1 MCFWLF
7 NYIHLQLLTYSGGFM
22 FNDSGTITKF
32 VLYILLFPS
41 LFQET
46 FIEFAWAAG
55 DPVMLMAAKR
65 LFLLLP
71 AFAFILGCWITIP
84 ALLTVVFRHNRKEFV
99 ISLFI
104 TWWDL
109 GKAVVSF
116 WGGIFRFIFYF
127 VIAVLE
133 LIKIVVLGIWSVIQM
148 IFVMPFKMLGEATKR
163 VVGSKVPWIAVF
175 LTIFWVVI
183 ESIIFT
189 YVTTPLV
196 MDTLSNITGEQ
207 LSVLAIRIPLFTFLF
222 FIVLG
227 SYAVLSTFVGS
238 VKEKNISQI
247 IGIGVIEII
256 VLFVEVIFLYREFVD
271 ALVPWFALY
280 AGEVQISMLGILSVS
295 TFMWFGIR
303 SLSWFLFASYGTPT
317 IMAIIQGKGVEL
329 KTAKKKSKQAETQE
343 EWNFTNGFMETIK
356 KDADWVQ
363 EKGEEL
369 LAAFMLPP
377 LQVIAGAINFL
388 TLLVS
393 STHLFDLPFKSM
405 DDIKE
410 SNVLIETLSK
420 RSEELKT
427 ATPSSS
433 SSSSN

>member
-1 MCFWLF
+1 MV
-7 NYIHLQLLTYSGGFM
+7 
-22 FNDSGTITKF
+22 NDTGSITKF
-32 VLYILLFPS
+32 ALYILLFPS
-41 LFQET
+41 LFQEA
-46 FIEFAWAAG
+46 FIEFAWAYG
-55 DPVMLMAAKR
+55 DPFVLMAAKR

-109 GKAVVSF
+109 GKAIISF
-116 WGGIFRFIFYF
+116 WGGIMRFFFYF
-127 VIAVLE
+127 VVAVLE
-133 LIKIVVLGIWSVIQM
+133 LLKIMVLGIWSVIQM
-148 IFVMPFKMLGEATKR
+148 IFITPFRMLGQASKK
-163 VVGSKVPWIAVF
+163 VVGSRIPWIAVF
-175 LTIFWVVI
+175 LTLFWVVV
-183 ESIIFT
+183 ESTIFT

-207 LSVLAIRIPLFTFLF
+207 LTILAIRIPLFTFLF

-227 SYAVLSTFVGS
+227 SYAVLSTFVDS
-238 VKEKNISQI
+238 VKEKDISQI
-247 IGIGVIEII
+247 LGIGAIEII

-280 AGEVQISMLGILSVS
+280 AEDFQMGMTGILAIS

-329 KTAKKKSKQAETQE
+329 KSSSKKKSGEDLPETG
-343 EWNFTNGFMETIK
+343 WNISNGFMDAIK
-356 KDADWVQ
+356 DDVDWVQ
-363 EKGEEL
+363 DKGEEL

-393 STHLFDLPFKSM
+393 GTHLFDLPFKSM

-427 ATPSSS
+427 ASSS
-433 SSSSN
+433 K

>member
-1 MCFWLF
+1 MV
-7 NYIHLQLLTYSGGFM
+7 
-22 FNDSGTITKF
+22 NDTGIFTKF
-32 VLYILLFPS
+32 ALYILLFPS
-41 LFQET
+41 LFQEA
-46 FIEFAWAAG
+46 FIEFAWAYG
-55 DPVMLMAAKR
+55 DPLVLMAAKR
-65 LFLLLP
+65 VFLLLP

-109 GKAVVSF
+109 GKAVVSY
-116 WGGIFRFIFYF
+116 WGGILRFFFYF
-127 VIAVLE
+127 VVALLE
-133 LIKIVVLGIWSVIQM
+133 LLKVMILGIWSVIQM
-148 IFVMPFKMLGEATKR
+148 IFITPFRMLGQASKK
-163 VVGSKVPWIAVF
+163 VVGSRIPWIAVF
-175 LTIFWVVI
+175 LTLFWVVV

-207 LSVLAIRIPLFTFLF
+207 LTVLAIRIPLFTFLF

-227 SYAVLSTFVGS
+227 SYAVLSTFVDS
-238 VKEKNISQI
+238 VKEKDISQI
-247 IGIGVIEII
+247 LGIGAIEII

-280 AGEVQISMLGILSVS
+280 AEDFQMGMTGILAIS

-329 KTAKKKSKQAETQE
+329 KSSKTKKSDE
-343 EWNFTNGFMETIK
+343 ELPESEWKISNGFMEAIK
-356 KDADWVQ
+356 NDVEWVQ
-363 EKGEEL
+363 DKGEEL

-393 STHLFDLPFKSM
+393 GTHLFDLPFKSM

-420 RSEELKT
+420 RSEELK
-427 ATPSSS
+427 AASSS
-433 SSSSN
+433 K

>member
-1 MCFWLF
+1 M
-7 NYIHLQLLTYSGGFM
+7 I
-22 FNDSGTITKF
+22 NDSGSITKF
-32 VLYILLFPS
+32 VLYIILFPS
-41 LFQET
+41 LFQEA
-46 FIEFAWAAG
+46 FIEFAWATG
-55 DPVMLMAAKR
+55 DPMFLMAAKR

-71 AFAFILGCWITIP
+71 AFAFIIGCWITIP
-84 ALLTVVFRHNRKEFV
+84 ALLTVVFRHNRKDFV

-109 GKAVVSF
+109 GKAIVSF
-116 WGGIFRFIFYF
+116 WGGIFSFTFHF
-127 VIAVLE
+127 VIALLE
-133 LIKIVVLGIWSVIQM
+133 LTKIVVLGIWSVLQM
-148 IFVMPFKMLGEATKR
+148 IFVMPFRMLGQASKR
-163 VVGSKVPWIAVF
+163 VVGSTIPWIAVF
-175 LTIFWVVI
+175 LTLFWVVV
-183 ESIIFT
+183 ESTIFT

-207 LSVLAIRIPLFTFLF
+207 LSILAIRIPLFTFLF

-227 SYAVLSTFVGS
+227 SYAVLSTFVDA
-238 VKEKNISQI
+238 VKQKNISQI
-247 IGIGVIEII
+247 IGIGVIEVI

-280 AGEVQISMLGILSVS
+280 ADNVQISMLGILSIS

-329 KTAKKKSKQAETQE
+329 KSSKKKSTASEKVT
-343 EWNFTNGFMETIK
+343 EWDITNGFMETIK
-356 KDADWVQ
+356 KDAEWVQ
-363 EKGEEL
+363 NKGEEL

-377 LQVIAGAINFL
+377 LQVIASSINFL

-393 STHLFDLPFKSM
+393 GTHLFDLPFKSM

-427 ATPSSS
+427 ASSS
-433 SSSSN
+433 TSK